1 MKKGQVERKSSPSL
15 PNQKISN
22 NAQEKE
28 ERRVRDRTSNRD
40 NNDVTESLANLSL
53 DRGNDGSN
61 SDDWQS
67 DQQST
72 DKLNK
77 LKLKKKSVEQ
87 VRTDSVR
94 VPSASGEWESVSRQ
108 VPTLDTDNSK
118 YRDLSNTSSSSSGS
132 EAHISDSNS
141 PSPSHKYAGV
151 SNIRIKKKT
160 PQKEKPEEIN
170 CDIPL
175 AERIRLKSGDSNRS
189 ESIGSAVSRGSSPP
203 APRNNEDII
212 DLTSDDD
219 NDDPLPQ
226 MSRPKS
232 PEDTTKRYVPPAHA
246 VPSSTSLKSASQAG
260 SASAMPS
267 GGSMEKVGLTPAE
280 KWQLEQ
286 DIATRNNLL
295 NQLRKQKV
303 HVVLI
308 NLLI

>member
-15 PNQKISN
+15 TIQNISN
-22 NAQEKE
+22 NAKEKE
-28 ERRVRDRTSNRD
+28 ERRDRDQTSNRD
-40 NNDVTESLANLSL
+40 SNDVTESLANLSL
-53 DRGNDGSN
+53 DRGKDESN
-61 SDDWQS
+61 SDEGQD
-67 DQQST
+67 DQKNT

-118 YRDLSNTSSSSSGS
+118 YRDLSNTSSSSCGS

-170 CDIPL
+170 CDLPL

-189 ESIGSAVSRGSSPP
+189 ESISSVVSSGSSP

-212 DLTSDDD
+212 DLTSDDE
-219 NDDPLPQ
+219 NDDPLPR

-232 PEDTTKRYVPPAHA
+232 PEDTTKRYVPPPHA
-246 VPSSTSLKSASQAG
+246 VPSSTSLKSAPQTG
-260 SASAMPS
+260 SDSAMPS

-303 HVVLI
+303 HVTD
-308 NLLI
+308 